1 MGSEVRGSTEPE
13 EGAPG
18 LEAMVGEAT
27 EVLATEVLATEM
39 GEATETGEATG
50 PQGRGG
56 RWVAEGTEEVVREV
70 TEVDTEVDTEA
81 VRPVGARLVGP
92 RGLEATVGEAWGS
105 SRGLEQAGGRWW
117 VHPGMQL
124 RRRLRW

>member
-1 MGSEVRGSTEPE
+1 MSEVRESMGLE
-13 EGAPG
+13 EGVSG
-18 LEAMVGEAT
+18 LEAMAEEAT
-27 EVLATEVLATEM
+27 EVLATEVLATER
-39 GEATETGEATG
+39 GATGTGEATG

-56 RWVAEGTEEVVREV
+56 RWVAEGMEEVVREV

-81 VRPVGARLVGP
+81 VRPAGARLVGP

-124 RRRLRW
+124 RRKLRG